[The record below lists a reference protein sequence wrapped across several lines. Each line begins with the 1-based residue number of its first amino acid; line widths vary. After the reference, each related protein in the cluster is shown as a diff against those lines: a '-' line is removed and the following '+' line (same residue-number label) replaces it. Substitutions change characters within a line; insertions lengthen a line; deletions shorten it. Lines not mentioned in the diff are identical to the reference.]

1 MPINNLALPR
11 SQEYQPSPL
20 ALLAAACSRIEQ
32 TLQNPEPCKTL
43 SGLSFIESNKGK
55 ERVQA
60 PREKELSIVKGK
72 KFLSE
77 NMSPELQ
84 RNLCKNVPTDV
95 EEELPSCKHATQ
107 NYNYFNQVYDQQR
120 RYPRCQE
127 PQDYQNTNRNS
138 NLANTYPPYSAVH
151 MQSSLFNSTHQI
163 SQQQRFHNESVQRQ
177 MNLPQR
183 LVIKQEQVDIMS
195 LKPACM
201 YGSPSNH
208 NSPPQDLLPQ
218 FYQQTPVI
226 TISSNQTNFSPDA
239 YQTFAVHRPN
249 NEVKPL
255 SHLPVQNRLN
265 CFSNT
270 SQLPAQTRDGY
281 HQMGGHFEEALP
293 TQEQQVNFKWL
304 RSAPPPV
311 LENTAMASQTV
322 AVNPPMNSNLGDNL
336 CVSCSQNSQIGN
348 QILDPQLHNQLLQNN
363 FVDNDLCSNTVNT
376 MGMIVG
382 LSEHNFAP
390 PFREGRRPRRIACTC
405 PNCRD
410 GDNKSV
416 TTKDG
421 KTRKLHICHVP
432 GCGKVY
438 GKTSHLRAH
447 LRWHSGERPFVCNWI
462 FCNKRFTRSDEL
474 QRHRR
479 THTGEKRFQC
489 NSCGKRFMRS
499 DHLSKHMRTH
509 ESQNLKEKSASER
522 EGTSEL
528 SEKNNCVINSGTSA
542 CSDLDSNNS
551 VNESDCNNID
561 SQEERVDT
569 EIVRNPFE

>member
-1 MPINNLALPR
+1 MQDTEPEKSSR
-11 SQEYQPSPL
+11 S
-20 ALLAAACSRIEQ
+20 
-32 TLQNPEPCKTL
+32 L
-43 SGLSFIESNKGK
+43 SQKGFASAKGK
-55 ERVQA
+55 ERFHYS
-60 PREKELSIVKGK
+60 KERDLPAVKDRK
-72 KFLSE
+72 VDCE
-77 NMSPELQ
+77 AMSPELQ
-84 RNLCKNVPTDV
+84 RNLCGKDVAQETDQ
-95 EEELPSCKHATQ
+95 ELPSCKHASQ
-107 NYNYFNQVYDQQR
+107 NLTYFNQLCEQQR
-120 RYPRCQE
+120 RFTRCLE
-127 PQDYQNTNRNS
+127 PMDYQNANRQNSLASSYAPYTAQLQTNFINATQPTS
-138 NLANTYPPYSAVH
+138 P
-151 MQSSLFNSTHQI
+151 
-163 SQQQRFHNESVQRQ
+163 QQRFNNDNIARQ
-177 MNLPQR
+177 MTLPQR
-183 LVIKQEQVDIMS
+183 LIVKQEPGDMLA

-208 NSPPQDLLPQ
+208 HTPPQDLLPQ
-218 FYQQTPVI
+218 FYQQTSVI
-226 TISSNQTNFSPDA
+226 TINSNQASYSPNT
-239 YQTFAVHRPN
+239 YQAFASQRAS

-265 CFSNT
+265 CYSN
-270 SQLPAQTRDGY
+270 SHPMPSQTRDGY
-281 HQMGGHFEEALP
+281 QQMGGHFEEALP

-311 LENTAMASQTV
+311 VENTAMASQTV
-322 AVNPPMNSNLGDNL
+322 AVNLPMNSNLCDNL
-336 CVSCSQNSQIGN
+336 CDNCSQNPHVNN
-348 QILDPQLHNQLLQNN
+348 QLLDPQNQTPILHNN
-363 FVDNDLCSNTVNT
+363 FVDSELCSNTVNT
-376 MGMIVG
+376 MNMIVG
-382 LSEHNFAP
+382 ASEHNFAP

-432 GCGKVY
+432 GCGKIY

-489 NSCGKRFMRS
+489 NACGKRFMRS

-509 ESQNLKEKSASER
+509 QGQNQKEKSGEDGEAKSVEDLSEQNQCNINDN
-522 EGTSEL
+522 TTFSEL
-528 SEKNNCVINSGTSA
+528 DANNGIHNS
-542 CSDLDSNNS
+542 
-551 VNESDCNNID
+551 D
-561 SQEERVDT
+561 SQITNSFEDKLDT